1 MLESIH
7 KHMNWIMWGIVILI
21 TVTFLF
27 FGIYPSNIGGR
38 AIAKVGGDVITV
50 DEYNRVYRNMYDN
63 YKQVLKD
70 QFNESY
76 AKSLKS
82 QALQELVVGRLLV
95 QEAERIGLQIS
106 DEELQDVIMKMPSF
120 IRNGKF
126 DRNIYNRI
134 LDQINMKPAAFE
146 ESQRDF
152 MLRQKLEQLVKDS
165 VMVTDTE
172 LADAYRQRNP
182 KTKPGDFE
190 KNKDVFKQTLLAEKQ
205 RDTLTAFIREIQGR
219 TIVTI
224 EDKKMAL

>member
-1 MLESIH
+1 
-7 KHMNWIMWGIVILI
+7 MNWIMWGIVVLI

-63 YKQVLKD
+63 YKQILKD

-95 QEAERIGLQIS
+95 QEAERVGLQIS
-106 DEELQDVIMKMPSF
+106 DEELQEVILKMPSF
-120 IRNGKF
+120 TRDGKF
-126 DRNIYNRI
+126 DRRLYNRI

-146 ESQRDF
+146 ESQREF
-152 MLRQKLEQLVKDS
+152 MLRQKLEELVKDG
-165 VMVTDTE
+165 VMVTDSE

-182 KTKPGDFE
+182 KARPGEFE

-205 RDTLTAFIREIQGR
+205 RDALSAYVREIQNR